1 VSTPPIASRRTLGAH
16 VGLLLATIVALSA
29 CSSAEKPKALNP
41 VRTPTTTNSPTGC
54 PAPGVVITPRPV
66 DAAMG
71 LRAMRIDLFN
81 CGTAPYTVR
90 GYPAVRV
97 LDADRRPL
105 GVTVLDGTAKVS
117 RIERFDGPP
126 KRVTAAPGEHLA
138 AVVVWRNT
146 VTDVE
151 VSAAT
156 GRYLEI
162 APTDGRPAQTV
173 TPDGG
178 IDLGTT
184 GRLAVSA
191 WITPPTD

>member
-1 VSTPPIASRRTLGAH
+1 MSTPPAASRRTLGTH
-16 VGLLLATIVALSA
+16 VGLLLVTIAALSA
-29 CSSAEKPKALNP
+29 CFSEAKPKALDP
-41 VRTPTTTNSPTGC
+41 VRSPTTSSTPGC
-54 PAPGVVITPRPV
+54 PASGVAITPAPV

-71 LRAMRIDLFN
+71 LRAMRIDLLN
-81 CGTAPYTVR
+81 CGTAPYTLQ

-105 GVTVLDGTAKVS
+105 DVTVLDGTAKIS

-126 KRVTAAPGEHLA
+126 KRVTAAPGGHLA
-138 AVVVWRNT
+138 AVVVWRNS

-162 APTDGRPAQTV
+162 APADGRPAQTV
-173 TPDGG
+173 TPEGG

-191 WITPPTD
+191 WTTPPTG